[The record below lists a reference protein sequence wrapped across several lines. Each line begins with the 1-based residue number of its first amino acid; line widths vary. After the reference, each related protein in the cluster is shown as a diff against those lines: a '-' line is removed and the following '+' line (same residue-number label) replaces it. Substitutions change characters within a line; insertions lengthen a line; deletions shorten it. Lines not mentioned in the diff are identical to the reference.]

1 MKKQHKN
8 TDKIKEQS
16 KEKKTTPNQNVI
28 EINNNAY
35 CNNDNNS
42 NDELSDFD
50 IALKKIIEFN
60 NN

>member
-42 NDELSDFD
+42 N
-50 IALKKIIEFN
+50 N
-60 NN
+60 